1 MARRVALLFFLFA
14 PALALFA
21 AMASAPSPEA
31 HRAEIE
37 AWRARRIANLKRQ
50 DGWLTLVGLFWLQE
64 GENRIGSDPHSN
76 RIVFPKDTT
85 PGAIGSLDLSKGTV
99 TLRAEPDSGLTSE
112 GRPVTTLALRSDA
125 EGAPTVVRSGR
136 ISFFVIK
143 RGERL
148 GVRVKD
154 SANPTLRDFHGIDS
168 YTIDPRW
175 RFEARWE
182 PYRPPKTIS
191 VPNILGSIDEEKS
204 PGAVVF
210 EVGGRPYRL
219 DAVQEAGS
227 DDLFL
232 IFGDQTNGEETYGGG
247 RFLYAS
253 PPDKEGRVVVDFNK
267 AYNPPCVFTPYATCP
282 LPPRQNRLALRV
294 EAGEKKY
301 GSHNAVATR

>member
-1 MARRVALLFFLFA
+1 MARRTAAPFSLLA
-14 PALALFA
+14 AALALFTVLGA
-21 AMASAPSPEA
+21 APSPEA

-37 AWRARRIANLKRQ
+37 AWRAKRMASLKRE

-64 GENRIGSDPHSN
+64 GENRFGSDPKSN

-85 PGAIGSLDLSKGTV
+85 PAAMGSLDLSKGVV
-99 TLRAEPDSGLTSE
+99 TLRAAPDAGLTSA
-112 GRPVTTLALRSDA
+112 GQPVTTLVLRSDA
-125 EGAPTVVRSGR
+125 DGPPTIVKHGR

-148 GVRVKD
+148 GIRVKD
-154 SANPTLRDFHGIDS
+154 SANPVLLGFHGIDS
-168 YTIDPRW
+168 YPIDGRW
-175 RFEARWE
+175 RFDARWE
-182 PYRPPKTIS
+182 PSPPGKTIP
-191 VPNILGSIDEEKS
+191 VPNILGSVDQEKS

-227 DDLFL
+227 DQLFL
-232 IFGDQTNGEETYGGG
+232 IFGDETNGVETYGGG
-247 RFLYAS
+247 RFLYTAL
-253 PPDKEGRVVVDFNK
+253 PDKDGRVVVDFNK

-294 EAGEKKY
+294 EAGEKKF
-301 GSHNAVATR
+301 GSH

>member
-1 MARRVALLFFLFA
+1 MARRTAARFLLLV
-14 PALALFA
+14 PALALLA
-21 AMASAPSPEA
+21 ATGAAPAPEA

-37 AWRARRIANLKRQ
+37 AWRARRMAGLRRE

-64 GENRIGSDPHSN
+64 GENRFGSDPRSN

-85 PGAIGSLDLSKGTV
+85 PAAMGSLDLSKGVV
-99 TLRAEPDSGLTSE
+99 TLRAAADAGLTSA
-112 GRPVTTLALRSDA
+112 GQPVTTLVLRSDA
-125 EGAPTVVRSGR
+125 DGPATVVKHGR
-136 ISFFVIK
+136 ISFFLIK

-148 GVRVKD
+148 GIRVKD
-154 SANPTLRDFHGIDS
+154 SANPVLLGFHGIDS
-168 YTIDPRW
+168 YPIDGRW
-175 RFEARWE
+175 RFDARWE
-182 PYRPPKTIS
+182 PYQPPKTVP
-191 VPNILGSIDEEKS
+191 VPNILGSVDQEKS

-210 EVGGRPYRL
+210 DVGGRPYRL

-232 IFGDQTNGEETYGGG
+232 IFGDETNGVETYGGG

-253 PPDKEGRVVVDFNK
+253 PPDKDGRVVVDFNK

-301 GSHNAVATR
+301 GNH